1 MFPLHLMFPLASSKK
16 VDPADL
22 TQVEFQWDH
31 LIKGLGSKREAFL
44 KKGRVGWGRP
54 GEMVNTYGNYGGM

>member
-16 VDPADL
+16 DPADL
-22 TQVEFQWDH
+22 TQVEFQGDH
-31 LIKGLGSKREAFL
+31 LIKGL
-44 KKGRVGWGRP
+44 VGWGRP